1 MSIEKVNITI
11 IEHKELKKAV
21 SARELYEF
29 LEIQTAFTHWIER
42 MIDYGFEENIDYI
55 IYAKN
60 DINSDNRRGRPSVD
74 YLMTVEMAKEISM
87 LQRSEKGKE
96 ARKYFIE
103 CERKLKEHQLAI
115 PNFSSPYEAALAW
128 AESYKREQLAIE
140 ERDIAIKTKSQ
151 INNKITATAMATAS
165 AAVRKVN
172 KLENELGRGRDFKQA
187 KAVGWEKNYFDV
199 KMSGFWGIFGKFLT
213 KFFEYNGYE
222 YKKIDDPECRY
233 RKLNIYSVE
242 GLEKVKNY
250 LDDLDEYYEYRFIE
264 KYRIDRDNY

>member
-1 MSIEKVNITI
+1 M
-11 IEHKELKKAV
+11 
-21 SARELYEF
+21 YEF
-29 LEIQTAFTHWIER
+29 LEIKEDFTDWFKR
-42 MIDYGFEENIDYI
+42 YLQYGFIEKDDYI
-55 IYAKN
+55 IYLEN
-60 DINSDNRRGRPSVD
+60 RVNSDNRRGRPSVD

-103 CERKLKEHQLAI
+103 CERKLKEQQLTI
-115 PNFSSPYEAALAW
+115 PDFSNPYEAALAW

-140 ERDIAIKTKSQ
+140 ERNIAIKTKSQ

-172 KLENELGRGRDFKQA
+172 KLENELGKLENELGRGRDFKQA
-187 KAVGWEKNYFDV
+187 KAVGWEKKYFDV

-222 YKKIDDPECRY
+222 YKKIDDPEFRY

-242 GLEKVKNY
+242 GLEEVKKY
-250 LDDLDEYYEYRFIE
+250 LDDLDEHYEYRFIE

>member
-1 MSIEKVNITI
+1 MTI
-11 IEHKELKKAV
+11 
-21 SARELYEF
+21 
-29 LEIQTAFTHWIER
+29 
-42 MIDYGFEENIDYI
+42 
-55 IYAKN
+55 
-60 DINSDNRRGRPSVD
+60 
-74 YLMTVEMAKEISM
+74 EMAKEISM

-103 CERKLKEHQLAI
+103 CERKLKEQQLAI
-115 PNFSSPYEAALAW
+115 PNFSNPYEAALAW

-172 KLENELGRGRDFKQA
+172 KLENELGKLENELGRGRDFKQA
-187 KAVGWEKNYFDV
+187 KAVGWEKKYFDV

-222 YKKIDDPECRY
+222 YKKIDDPEFRY

-242 GLEKVKNY
+242 GLEEVKKY
-250 LDDLDEYYEYRFIE
+250 LDDLDEHYEYRFIE
-264 KYRIDRDNY
+264 KYRIDRDSY

>member
-29 LEIQTAFTHWIER
+29 LEVETRFNDWIIR
-42 MIDYGFEENIDYI
+42 NVDYLDFQENTDYI
-55 IYAKN
+55 ILLKN
-60 DINSDNRRGRPSVD
+60 ELNSENRRGKPSSD
-74 YLMTVEMAKEISM
+74 YFLTLDAAKEISM
-87 LQRSEKGKE
+87 LQRTEKGKE

-115 PNFSSPYEAALAW
+115 PDFSSPYEAALAW

-140 ERDIAIKTKSQ
+140 ERNIAIKTKSQ

-172 KLENELGRGRDFKQA
+172 KLENELGVGRDFK
-187 KAVGWEKNYFDV
+187 
-199 KMSGFWGIFGKFLT
+199 
-213 KFFEYNGYE
+213 
-222 YKKIDDPECRY
+222 KI
-233 RKLNIYSVE
+233 ISTV
-242 GLEKVKNY
+242 
-250 LDDLDEYYEYRFIE
+250 YY
-264 KYRIDRDNY
+264 

>member
-29 LEIQTAFTHWIER
+29 LEIKEDFTDWFKR
-42 MIDYGFEENIDYI
+42 YLQYGFIEKDDYI
-55 IYAKN
+55 IYLEN
-60 DINSDNRRGRPSVD
+60 RVNSDNRRGRPSVD

-115 PNFSSPYEAALAW
+115 PDFSNPYEAALAW
-128 AESYKREQLAIE
+128 AERYKREQLAIE

-151 INNKITATAMATAS
+151 INNKITATATAMATAS

-172 KLENELGRGRDFKQA
+172 KLENELGKLESELGRGRDFK
-187 KAVGWEKNYFDV
+187 KII
-199 KMSGFWGIFGKFLT
+199 ST
-213 KFFEYNGYE
+213 GY
-222 YKKIDDPECRY
+222 Y
-233 RKLNIYSVE
+233 
-242 GLEKVKNY
+242 
-250 LDDLDEYYEYRFIE
+250 
-264 KYRIDRDNY
+264 

>member
-1 MSIEKVNITI
+1 MKITI

-29 LEIQTAFTHWIER
+29 LEVDTHFKDWIIR
-42 MIDYGFEENIDYI
+42 MIEYLDFQENIDYI
-55 IYAKN
+55 VLLKN
-60 DINSDNRRGRPSVD
+60 EQNPNSLGGRPSKEYFLTID
-74 YLMTVEMAKEISM
+74 AAKEISM

-115 PNFSSPYEAALAW
+115 PNFSNPYEAALAW
-128 AESYKREQLAIE
+128 AERYKREQLAIE
-140 ERDIAIKTKSQ
+140 ERDHAIKTKAW
-151 INNKITATAMATAS
+151 IGEKREATAMATAS

>member
-1 MSIEKVNITI
+1 MTITI

-29 LEIQTAFTHWIER
+29 LEVDTPLHKWIIR
-42 MIDYGFEENIDYI
+42 MIEYLELKENIDYI
-55 IYAKN
+55 VTDKIVQ
-60 DINSDNRRGRPSVD
+60 NSGLSGGRPSKEYFLTLD
-74 YLMTVEMAKEISM
+74 AAKEISM

-103 CERKLKEHQLAI
+103 CEKKLKEHQLAI
-115 PNFSSPYEAALAW
+115 PNFSNPYEAALAW

-140 ERDIAIKTKSQ
+140 ERNIAIKTKSQ

-187 KAVGWEKNYFDV
+187 KAVGWEKKYFDV

-250 LDDLDEYYEYRFIE
+250 LDELDEYYEYRFIE